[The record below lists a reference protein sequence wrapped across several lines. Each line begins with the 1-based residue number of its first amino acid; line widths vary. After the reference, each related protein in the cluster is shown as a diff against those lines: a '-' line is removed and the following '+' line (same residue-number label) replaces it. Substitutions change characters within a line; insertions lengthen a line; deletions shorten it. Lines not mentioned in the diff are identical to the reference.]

1 VIEIRYLIN
10 MFLPAD
16 DTVLSEI
23 ISDLSSKLV
32 EHLDSLD
39 EFMQEPEQITEII
52 KQSYLSK
59 IKNLLN

>member
-1 VIEIRYLIN
+1 